1 MSPLV
6 FGPPTPLEMIQG
18 IFNTI
23 FVVITIY
30 IGLIFISKYF
40 QHKNRNLYLFG
51 IFWIGAAFFFVFI
64 PIQFILLFFE
74 TTIHEWA
81 YYLVMYP
88 TVPII
93 ALVWLTAVTKLLYF
107 DRRILFL
114 RLFAL
119 MAIIFEVLFFTLL
132 FIDSSLIAIRPGYF
146 YIEMTPFAIFYIVF
160 LMAFILI
167 SGIAFGRSSLDSDN
181 PEIRMKGKLIIISI
195 FLFGGGAATD
205 LFIPPLNL
213 DLVIKAIITIIAR
226 ILMSSSG
233 VLFYIGFMLP
243 DWSKKILFRKK

>member
-1 MSPLV
+1 MSPLE
-6 FGPPTPLEMIQG
+6 FGQPGPLEMIQG

-30 IGLIFISKYF
+30 IGLKFISKYF
-40 QHKNRNLYLFG
+40 EHKNRNLYLFG
-51 IFWIGAAFFFVFI
+51 LFWIGAAFFFVFI

-74 TTIHEWA
+74 ITIHDWA

-88 TVPII
+88 TLPII
-93 ALVWLTAVTKLLYF
+93 AFVWLTASTNLLYF
-107 DRRILFL
+107 ERRNLFL
-114 RLFAL
+114 RVFAL
-119 MAIIFEVLFFTLL
+119 MAILFEILFFSLL
-132 FIDSSLIAIRPGYF
+132 FIDSSLIAERPGYF

-160 LMAFILI
+160 LMSFILI
-167 SGIAFGRSSLDSDN
+167 SGVMFGNSSLDSDDR
-181 PEIRMKGKLIIISI
+181 EIRMKGRLIIISI

-205 LFIPPLNL
+205 LLIPPLDL
-213 DLVIKAIITIIAR
+213 DLAIKSIITIIAR

-233 VLFYIGFMLP
+233 ILFYIGFMLP

>member
-6 FGPPTPLEMIQG
+6 FGPPTALEMIQG
-18 IFNTI
+18 LFNSI

-40 QHKNRNLYLFG
+40 QHKNSNLYLFG

-64 PIQFILLFFE
+64 PIQWILLFFE
-74 TTIHEWA
+74 ITIHDWA

-88 TVPII
+88 TVPVI
-93 ALVWLTAVTKLLYF
+93 AFVWLTAVTRLLYF
-107 DRRILFL
+107 KRRTLFL
-114 RLFAL
+114 RAFAL
-119 MAIIFEVLFFTLL
+119 MAIVFEILFFTSL
-132 FIDSSLIAIRPGYF
+132 FIDDRLIATRPGYF

-160 LMAFILI
+160 LMSFILI
-167 SGIAFGRSSLDSDN
+167 PGIMFGKSSLDSDE

-195 FLFGGGAATD
+195 FLFAGGAATD

-226 ILMSSSG
+226 VFMSSSG
-233 VLFYIGFMLP
+233 ILFYIGFMLP
-243 DWSKKILFRKK
+243 SWSKKILFRKK

>member
-40 QHKNRNLYLFG
+40 QHKNSNLYLFG
-51 IFWIGAAFFFVFI
+51 IFWIGAAIWFIFI
-64 PIQFILLFFE
+64 PIQFVLLFFE
-74 TTIHEWA
+74 ITIHEWA

-88 TVPII
+88 TLPVI
-93 ALVWLTAVTKLLYF
+93 ADVWLIAVTRLLYF
-107 DRRILFL
+107 KRRTLFL
-114 RLFAL
+114 RVFTL
-119 MAIIFEVLFFTLL
+119 MAIVFEILFFSFL
-132 FIDSSLIAIRPGYF
+132 FIDDGLIATRPGYF

-160 LMAFILI
+160 LMSFILI
-167 SGIAFGRSSLDSDN
+167 TAVMFGISSLDSKD

-205 LFIPPLNL
+205 LLIPPLDL
-213 DLVIKAIITIIAR
+213 DPIIKAIITIIAR

-233 VLFYIGFMLP
+233 ILFYIGFMLP
-243 DWSKKILFRKK
+243 NWTKKILFRKK

>member
-1 MSPLV
+1 MSPLI

-51 IFWIGAAFFFVFI
+51 IFWIGAAIWFVFI
-64 PIQFILLFFE
+64 PIQFVLLFFE
-74 TTIHEWA
+74 ITIHDWA

-88 TVPII
+88 ILPVI
-93 ALVWLTAVTKLLYF
+93 AVVWLIAVTKLLYF
-107 DRRILFL
+107 DRRTLFL
-114 RLFAL
+114 RVFTL
-119 MAIIFEVLFFTLL
+119 MAILFEILFFSFL
-132 FIDSSLIAIRPGYF
+132 FIDDRLIATRPGYF

-160 LMAFILI
+160 LMSFILI
-167 SGIAFGRSSLDSDN
+167 TGVMFGISSLDSKN

-205 LFIPPLNL
+205 LLIPPLDL
-213 DLVIKAIITIIAR
+213 DPIIKAIITIIAR

-233 VLFYIGFMLP
+233 ILFYIGFMLP
-243 DWSKKILFRKK
+243 NWTKKILFRKK